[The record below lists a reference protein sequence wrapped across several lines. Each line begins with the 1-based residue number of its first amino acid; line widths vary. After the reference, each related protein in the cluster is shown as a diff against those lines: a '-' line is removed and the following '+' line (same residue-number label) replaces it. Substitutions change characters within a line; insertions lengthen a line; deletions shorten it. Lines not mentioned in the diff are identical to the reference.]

1 MEISE
6 IKSYFLTLS
15 ATERSVLLHEL
26 QGMAGGEAPAGALGA
41 RREMLDNKQGSCPHC
56 GHTKYVRFGRKS
68 GSQRYKCKSC
78 GRSFTEYSGTWMAG
92 IHHKDKIEG
101 YLRLMVDEKSL
112 DRIKESLSINK
123 KTAFDWRHKILASL
137 SETDK
142 GDFVGITESDET
154 FFLKSEKGRNVADR
168 KARKRG
174 GTSKSR
180 GISEDQVAVVVT
192 QDRRSG
198 LDLTV
203 ATLGRLKKI
212 DIENA
217 IGDRIRPGH
226 VVLCSD
232 AHVSYKGFAI
242 DREIEHHAL
251 KAAIKQRVKNK
262 VYHIQHVNSTHNR
275 LKKWLDNTFWG
286 VSTKYLQQYLNWYRV
301 KEHLKG
307 STQLT
312 RDFSLRT
319 TEDIKVALKFGRIQD
334 QYENLIINTNLN

>member
-1 MEISE
+1 MGKSE
-6 IKSYFLTLS
+6 IKAYFLTLS
-15 ATERSVLLHEL
+15 VTERSELVREL
-26 QGMAGGEAPAGALGA
+26 QDMVGAKATEGILEV
-41 RREMLDNKQGSCPHC
+41 RREMLDNKQGACPHC
-56 GHTKYVRFGRKS
+56 GHTKYVRFGKKS

-101 YLRLMVDEKSL
+101 YLRLMVEEKSL

-137 SETDK
+137 SDTDK

-154 FFLKSEKGRNVADR
+154 FFLRSEKGRNVVDR
-168 KARKRG
+168 KPRKRG

-198 LDLTV
+198 MDLTV
-203 ATLGRLKKI
+203 ATLGRLKKV

-217 IGDRIRPGH
+217 IGDRISPGQ

-242 DREIEHHAL
+242 DKKLEHHAL
-251 KAAIKQRVKNK
+251 KAVIKQRVKNK

-275 LKKWLDNTFWG
+275 LKKWLDNAFWG
-286 VSTKYLQQYLNWYRV
+286 VSTKYLQQYLNWYRI
-301 KEHLKG
+301 KESLKG
-307 STQLT
+307 SAQFAK
-312 RDFSLRT
+312 DFSLRT
-319 TEDIKVALKFGRIQD
+319 TGDIQVGSKFGRIQQ

>member
-6 IKSYFLTLS
+6 IKAYFSTLS
-15 ATERSVLLHEL
+15 VAQRSDLVRELGNMVGAETTEGILV
-26 QGMAGGEAPAGALGA
+26 A
-41 RREMLDNKQGSCPHC
+41 RREMLNNKQGSCPRC
-56 GHTKYVRFGRKS
+56 GHTKYVRFGKKS

-101 YLRLMVDEKSL
+101 YLRLMVEEKSL

-142 GDFVGITESDET
+142 DDFVGITESDET
-154 FFLKSEKGRNVADR
+154 FFLKSEKGRNVSER
-168 KARKRG
+168 KPRKRG
-174 GTSKSR
+174 GRSKNK

-192 QDRRSG
+192 QDRKSG
-198 LDLTV
+198 MDLTV
-203 ATLGRLKKI
+203 ATLGRLKKV

-217 IGDRIRPGH
+217 IGGRISSGQ

-242 DREIEHHAL
+242 DNEIEHHAL
-251 KAAIKQRVKNK
+251 KAVLKQRVKNK
-262 VYHIQHVNSTHNR
+262 VYHIQHVNSTHNK

-286 VSTKYLQQYLNWYRV
+286 VSTKYLQQYLYWYRA
-301 KEHLKG
+301 KEYLKG
-307 STQLT
+307 SAQLA
-312 RDFSLRT
+312 RDFSLKT
-319 TEDIKVALKFGRIQD
+319 TEDINAVLKFGQIQN
-334 QYENLIINTNLN
+334 QYENLIVNTSLN